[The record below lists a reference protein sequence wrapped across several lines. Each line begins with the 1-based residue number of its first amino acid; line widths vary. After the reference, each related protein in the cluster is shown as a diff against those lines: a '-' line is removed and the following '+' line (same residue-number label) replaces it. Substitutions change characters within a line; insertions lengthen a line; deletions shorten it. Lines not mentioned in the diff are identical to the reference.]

1 MTGVLIRWGLPVL
14 VAAAQLGP
22 FAIRQGPF
30 DLLGYAVVLASAVPL
45 FWRRRF
51 PVPVL
56 VATLLAAASYDHAGE
71 VPDQPVWYGPLLAM
85 HAVAAYSSPKARYAA
100 LAVSF
105 GGTLLA
111 VGPVTAL
118 RTIALL
124 TAAYALGRLHAAA
137 EERARRLERERELE
151 AERAAE
157 RERARIARDM
167 HDILSHAVSV
177 MVVQA
182 EAGPVVLRADPD
194 RAEAA
199 FDAIATAGRD
209 AMAQLR
215 RILTVLDDEGG
226 PRGPQPTLDD
236 VPGLAE
242 QVRRA
247 GVEVEFTTSGT
258 PVPLRPDVA
267 VAAYRI
273 TQEAL
278 TNVVRHAGAARAR
291 VRLDWAADGLAIS
304 VVDDGRGAVA
314 GHGVPG
320 GRGVIGMRERAAA
333 CGGTV
338 EVGPRAD
345 GSGFRV
351 SVRLPA

>member
-1 MTGVLIRWGLPVL
+1 MLIRWGLPVL
-14 VAAAQLGP
+14 VAAAQLWP
-22 FAIRQGPF
+22 FAIGDESYGSP
-30 DLLGYAVVLASAVPL
+30 GYLVVLASAVPL
-45 FWRRRF
+45 FWRRQA
-51 PVPVL
+51 PMVVL
-56 VATLLAAASYDHAGE
+56 VAVLLIAASYDHVGE
-71 VPDQPVWYGPLLAM
+71 VPGQPVWYAAIVAM
-85 HAVAAYSSPKARYAA
+85 HAVGAYAGPRARVAA
-100 LAVSF
+100 LVLSI
-105 GGTLLA
+105 GGTLVA

-124 TAAYALGRLHAAA
+124 VAAYAVGRVNAAA
-137 EERARRLERERELE
+137 VERAERLEREREVE

-182 EAGPVVLRADPD
+182 EAGPVVLRADPA

-199 FDAIATAGRD
+199 FDAIASAGRD

-215 RILTVLDDEGG
+215 RILAVLDDDGG
-226 PRGPQPTLDD
+226 PRAPQPTLDD
-236 VPGLAE
+236 LPGLAE

-247 GVEVEFTTSGT
+247 GVEVDFAVSGS

-278 TNVVRHAGAARAR
+278 TNVVRHAGAARAG
-291 VRLDWAADGLAIS
+291 VRLEWKADELVIS
-304 VVDDGRGAVA
+304 VVDDGRGATSTR
-314 GHGVPG
+314 G
-320 GRGVIGMRERAAA
+320 GRGLIGIRERAAA
-333 CGGTV
+333 CGGFA
-338 EVGPRAD
+338 EVGPRVD
-345 GSGFRV
+345 GAGFRV